1 VPDLRGQVE
10 GAQDLYF
17 DTVSQVRLP
26 SWSSGR
32 VTLLGDAAS
41 CVSLFGDGPSMAMM
55 GAATLA
61 GALAETPTDPATALR
76 HYESRHRKLTASRQ
90 RGCRLGTDL
99 LVPATRAGL
108 TTRNFI
114 ARLLPR

>member
-1 VPDLRGQVE
+1 M
-10 GAQDLYF
+10 A
-17 DTVSQVRLP
+17 
-26 SWSSGR
+26 
-32 VTLLGDAAS
+32 LLGDAAS
-41 CVSLFGDGPSMAMM
+41 CVSLFGDGSSMAMT

-61 GALAETPTDPATALR
+61 GALAETPTDPVTALR
-76 HYESRHRKLTASRQ
+76 HYESRHRKLAASRQ
-90 RGCRLGTDL
+90 RGYRLGADL